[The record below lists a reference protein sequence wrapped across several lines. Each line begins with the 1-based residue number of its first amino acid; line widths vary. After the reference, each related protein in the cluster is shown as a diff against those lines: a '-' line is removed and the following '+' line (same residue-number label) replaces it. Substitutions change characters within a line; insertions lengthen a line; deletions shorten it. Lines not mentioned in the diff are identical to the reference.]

1 MAEPFSDKTDMQGA
15 EQTLIREKI
24 IEDKRKRRRNALRS
38 AGMAILSGAAAGA
51 IFWVLMTCLP
61 DGFSG
66 KKEPE
71 AIPTEHEAEST
82 AAPET
87 EAAEISAPEAE
98 QLEEWLQEN
107 GTPWLESA
115 AADILQEQ
123 TTEEESES
131 SISEMYQTF
140 AAQSLATVELTQHG
154 TDWLQESRV
163 DTETTWAVLVEKSNE
178 HLLFLT
184 DEAAIQ
190 GAQRMSLTMGE
201 ETSENV
207 QIYAKDT
214 LTGMTLLEVPTDSLN
229 VSDDWQAAQIGSSHQ
244 IKEGETLVA
253 VGSPLGVVGSINSG
267 TFCVQEN
274 YMELL
279 DMTVTLLYTNMI
291 GTDGTGLLLNSE
303 GQIVGY
309 LTDLRH
315 SGLENFTAAIGIS
328 DLSGTLSKM
337 KNGETPAYLGVR
349 GQRVPESA
357 QSESGV
363 PAGFYVTEVLTD
375 GAAFDAGMQPGDIIT
390 TVGESR
396 IGILH
401 SLNGALLDYQP
412 GDTVSV
418 TIERWNRGAYEEME
432 LSVTLDDGAAAQ

>member
-38 AGMAILSGAAAGA
+38 AGMALLSGAAAGA
-51 IFWVLMTCLP
+51 IFWLLMTCLP

-71 AIPTEHEAEST
+71 VLPTESEAEST

-123 TTEEESES
+123 TNEEESDS
-131 SISEMYQTF
+131 TISEMYQTF
-140 AAQSLATVELTQHG
+140 AAQSLATVELTQHS

-163 DTETTWAVLVEKSNE
+163 NTETTWAVLVEKSND

-207 QIYAKDT
+207 GIYAQDT

-309 LTDLRH
+309 LTDLHH

-328 DLSGTLSKM
+328 DLSGTLTKM

-357 QSESGV
+357 QSGGV

-390 TVGESR
+390 TVGESH

-418 TIERWNRGAYEEME
+418 TIERWNRGVYEEME